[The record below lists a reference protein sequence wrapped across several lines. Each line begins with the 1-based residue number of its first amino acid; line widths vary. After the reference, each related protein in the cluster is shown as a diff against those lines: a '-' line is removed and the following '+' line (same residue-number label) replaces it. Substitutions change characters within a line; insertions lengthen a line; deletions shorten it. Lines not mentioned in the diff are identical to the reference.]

1 MTVSRALAGFLIRL
15 YQLLASPWFRGA
27 CRYAPSC
34 SEYAR
39 QAIERHGLLR
49 GGALTMSRILRCHPL
64 GRHGYDPV
72 P

>member
-1 MTVSRALAGFLIRL
+1 VTVSRALAIRLIRL
-15 YQLLASPWFRGA
+15 YQLLLGAWVRGT

-39 QAIERHGLLR
+39 EAIARHGLLR
-49 GGALTMSRILRCHPL
+49 GTGLAVRRVLRCHPL

>member
-1 MTVSRALAGFLIRL
+1 MTVSRTFGVRLVRL
-15 YQLLASPWFRGA
+15 YQLLSGPWVRGA

-39 QAIERHGLLR
+39 EAIVRHGLLR
-49 GGALTMSRILRCHPL
+49 GIGLAVRRILRCHPL

>member
-1 MTVSRALAGFLIRL
+1 MTVSRSLPILLIRL
-15 YQLLASPWFRGA
+15 YQLLLGPWVRGA
-27 CRYAPSC
+27 CRYTPSC

-39 QAIERHGLLR
+39 QAIARHGFLR
-49 GGALTMSRILRCHPL
+49 GIGLAMRRILRCHPL